1 VKQTWQYFCLNKNQ
15 RQKIYSIPVRAVE
28 AVIYNS
34 DSTIFRHGI
43 DEGWAQNASITMR
56 SVSINHDRFLQPTL
70 MSHLILLIDD
80 DQPFRRALRLYL
92 EHCGF
97 TCQEAND
104 GLEAL
109 SLLDRGLNVDLI
121 VSDYHMPIINGLN
134 LLKALSYRANGQ
146 DVRVILLSGNMTKN
160 MEDEAKQA
168 GAFEVLAKPY
178 DHQELLALVS
188 HACKK

>member
-1 VKQTWQYFCLNKNQ
+1 MKKTWQYFCLNKN
-15 RQKIYSIPVRAVE
+15 RRPKTHSIPERAVE
-28 AVIYNS
+28 AVIYNF
-34 DSTIFRHGI
+34 DSNKFRQGT
-43 DEGWAQNASITMR
+43 DEAWAENVFIIMR
-56 SVSINHDRFLQPTL
+56 SVSINHGQFQQPTP
-70 MSHLILLIDD
+70 MSHLVLLIDD

-92 EHCGF
+92 ENCGF

-104 GLEAL
+104 GLDAL

-146 DVRVILLSGNMTKN
+146 NVRVILLSGNMTKN

-188 HACKK
+188 RACKK

>member
-1 VKQTWQYFCLNKNQ
+1 MAILLLKNKNQ

-34 DSTIFRHGI
+34 DSTKFRKGI
-43 DEGWAQNASITMR
+43 DEGWAENTFITMR
-56 SVSINHDRFLQPTL
+56 SVSINHGRFQQPTL

-92 EHCGF
+92 ENCGF

-121 VSDYHMPIINGLN
+121 ISDYHMPIINGLN

-146 DVRVILLSGNMTKN
+146 NVRVILLSGNMTKN
-160 MEDEAKQA
+160 MEYEAKQA

-188 HACKK
+188 RARKK